1 MTEPVPRLLTIMGS
15 GETAPTMVKVHR
27 MMLER
32 LGPPPVPAVLLDTPF
47 GFQENAVEL
56 AQRVS
61 TYFRDSLRATIEVAS
76 AVEDAGGA
84 AGTRASGSPG
94 VAGAKGSGGGGTA
107 SGGGTAG
114 SGGALNDDPFARER
128 LVSSVRNARYVFAGP
143 GSPTYA
149 LRRWSGTV
157 VPSLLK
163 EKLRH
168 GGGIT
173 FSSAAALTLGT
184 STVPVYEVYKVGE
197 DPHWLTGL
205 DLLGEAGI
213 RAAVIPHYNNAEG
226 GTHDTR
232 FCYLGERR
240 LSMIE
245 PALPDGAFVLGIDE
259 HTAITF
265 DLDSGSATIAGLGVV
280 TVRAAGRS
288 KTFSAGSELTVAQI
302 NETAEALVRSG
313 GRAAGDAAEDRRA
326 GGGDGLV
333 AGDGSAAG
341 ADGRSAGN
349 GDAAGSASSGAGSVG
364 SGGSGAGLDGEP
376 ASAIDG
382 AGSYRDSP
390 LIAVVHEQEDAFSS
404 ALQDRDVKGAVAAL
418 LELEGQVTE
427 WANDIPAGDAMDRAR
442 ASLRSLVVELGRVA
456 ETGARDPRDMIGPF
470 VETMLELRAKA
481 RADRRFGDSD
491 IIRNRL
497 EALGI
502 EVRDTPQ
509 GAEWLLASP

>member
-1 MTEPVPRLLTIMGS
+1 LLTIMGS

-27 MMLER
+27 AMLER

-56 AQRVS
+56 AQRVQ

-76 AVEDAGGA
+76 ARDDAGGVV
-84 AGTRASGSPG
+84 G
-94 VAGAKGSGGGGTA
+94 
-107 SGGGTAG
+107 
-114 SGGALNDDPFARER
+114 GGALDDDPFAQER

-149 LRRWSGTV
+149 LRKWSGTV

-184 STVPVYEVYKVGE
+184 STVPVYEIYKVGE

-205 DLLGEAGI
+205 DVLGEAGI

-245 PALPDGAFVLGIDE
+245 PELPEGAFVLGIDE

-265 DLDSGSATIAGLGVV
+265 DLDTGSATISGLGLV
-280 TVRAAGRS
+280 TVRAKGRS
-288 KTFSAGSELTVAQI
+288 ETFPAGSELTVTQI
-302 NETAEALVRSG
+302 NETADRLVHGSG
-313 GRAAGDAAEDRRA
+313 GGGTQSASGTGGSGASGLA
-326 GGGDGLV
+326 GGPDGLV
-333 AGDGSAAG
+333 AD
-341 ADGRSAGN
+341 
-349 GDAAGSASSGAGSVG
+349 
-364 SGGSGAGLDGEP
+364 GSGAGAGTNADGTSSADSVTAGRGIGGSGNSLDGEP
-376 ASAIDG
+376 AAAIDG
-382 AGSYRDSP
+382 GGSYRDSP
-390 LIAVVHEQEDAFSS
+390 LIAVVHEQEGAFST
-404 ALQDRDVKGAVAAL
+404 ALQERDVKGAVTAL
-418 LELEGQVTE
+418 LELEGQVTQ

-456 ETGARDPRDMIGPF
+456 ETGARDPREVIGPF
-470 VETMLELRAKA
+470 VESMLELRAKA
-481 RADRRFGDSD
+481 RDDRRFEDSD
-491 IIRNRL
+491 SIRDTL
-497 EALGI
+497 ESLGI

-509 GAEWLLASP
+509 GAEWLLASQ

>member
-1 MTEPVPRLLTIMGS
+1 M
-15 GETAPTMVKVHR
+15 
-27 MMLER
+27 
-32 LGPPPVPAVLLDTPF
+32 PAVWP
-47 GFQENAVEL
+47 A
-56 AQRVS
+56 
-61 TYFRDSLRATIEVAS
+61 RAGAS
-76 AVEDAGGA
+76 GAGGA
-84 AGTRASGSPG
+84 LDS
-94 VAGAKGSGGGGTA
+94 
-107 SGGGTAG
+107 
-114 SGGALNDDPFARER
+114 DDPFAQER

-149 LRRWSGTV
+149 LRKWSGTV

-184 STVPVYEVYKVGE
+184 STIPVYEIYKVGE

-205 DLLGEAGI
+205 DVLGEAGI

-245 PALPDGAFVLGIDE
+245 PALPEGAFVLGIDE

-265 DLDSGSATIAGLGVV
+265 DLDSGSATISGLGLV
-280 TVRAAGRS
+280 TVRAKGRS
-288 KTFSAGSELTVAQI
+288 QTFSVGSELTVAQI
-302 NETAEALVRSG
+302 NETAERLVRGDIGRRQSG
-313 GRAAGDAAEDRRA
+313 GGTGESDESRQA
-326 GGGDGLV
+326 GGPGGL
-333 AGDGSAAG
+333 AADGSAAAAG
-341 ADGRSAGN
+341 TSFDSAGSI
-349 GDAAGSASSGAGSVG
+349 DSVPG
-364 SGGSGAGLDGEP
+364 GVGVGGSGTGLDGEP
-376 ASAIDG
+376 AAAIDG
-382 AGSYRDSP
+382 TGSYHDSP
-390 LIAVVHEQEDAFSS
+390 LIAVVHEQEDAFSV
-404 ALQDRDVKGAVAAL
+404 ALRERDVKGAVTAL

-456 ETGARDPRDMIGPF
+456 ETGARDPREVIGPF
-470 VETMLELRAKA
+470 VESMLELRAKA
-481 RADRRFGDSD
+481 RADRRFEDSD
-491 IIRNRL
+491 TIRDRL